1 MRTESFKI
9 LVATSDET
17 VRSTLGPALERSPLD
32 VSPSYVADAEAAV
45 ASLVTGKWGCA
56 IVDAA
61 LLDADAIDVV
71 RELRANRVKT
81 PIVVLTAEIDEAAV
95 SALIEA
101 GALECFEVS
110 QLSSHRVARALA
122 GAVRVC
128 WAEHQTDLLARNVI
142 RHDVYDQL
150 TGLAGRALFLDRVEQ
165 MIAMARREGRPLA
178 LLSMDLNRF
187 GSVNKALGHRIGDR
201 LLQEVAARLRAV
213 ARESDA
219 LARMGGD
226 EFAGLLSA
234 GTMPAGAVI
243 TAERIVNAMAR
254 PFVIQGHRLALG
266 ISIGISLY
274 PAHGED
280 AAAMMRH
287 AEAAVILAKRDNSG
301 FAIFSGEDD
310 REGIDRIALTGDLRA
325 AIEQNEMAIHYQPKV
340 NFESGSLCGA
350 EALLRW
356 QSSRHGMVPPDKFIP
371 LAEETG
377 LMIPLTHWVLEGAL
391 AQQSKWRAE
400 GLVVPVAVNLS
411 PTTLHNTDFPDQV
424 DELLRKWG
432 ISADHLVFE
441 ITESSIMSDVVR
453 ATETVH
459 RLDRMGVRISIDDF
473 GTGYT
478 SLAYI
483 RKLPVSEIKVDKSF
497 VLSMQESNDDAV
509 IVRSVVDLGHNL
521 GLDVVAEGVEDRET
535 WDMLLQLRCT
545 TAQGY

>member
-1 MRTESFKI
+1 M
-9 LVATSDET
+9 
-17 VRSTLGPALERSPLD
+17 
-32 VSPSYVADAEAAV
+32 
-45 ASLVTGKWGCA
+45 
-56 IVDAA
+56 
-61 LLDADAIDVV
+61 
-71 RELRANRVKT
+71 
-81 PIVVLTAEIDEAAV
+81 
-95 SALIEA
+95 
-101 GALECFEVS
+101 
-110 QLSSHRVARALA
+110 
-122 GAVRVC
+122 
-128 WAEHQTDLLARNVI
+128 
-142 RHDVYDQL
+142 
-150 TGLAGRALFLDRVEQ
+150 TGLAGRALFLDRIEQ
-165 MIAMARREGRPLA
+165 MIAIARREDRALA
-178 LLSMDLNRF
+178 LMSMDLNRF

-226 EFAGLLSA
+226 EFAALLS
-234 GTMPAGAVI
+234 AGAVI

-287 AEAAVILAKRDNSG
+287 AEAAVLLAKRDKTG

-310 REGIDRIALTGDLRA
+310 RDGLDRIAVTGDLRA
-325 AIEQNEMAIHYQPKV
+325 AIEQNEIAIHYQPKV
-340 NFESGSLCGA
+340 NFKTGALCGA

-356 QSSRHGMVPPDKFIP
+356 HSSRHGMVPPDRFIP

-377 LMIPLTHWVLEGAL
+377 LMIPLTRWVLDGVL
-391 AQQSKWRAE
+391 AQQAKWCAE

-424 DELLRKWG
+424 GDLLRKWG
-432 ISADHLVFE
+432 ITADHLVFE
-441 ITESSIMSDVVR
+441 ITESAIMSDVAR
-453 ATETVH
+453 ATETVN

-497 VLSMQESNDDAV
+497 VLNMQESNDDAV

-521 GLDVVAEGVEDRET
+521 GLDVVAEGVEDRAT
-535 WDMLLQLRCT
+535 WDMLTQLGCT
-545 TAQGY
+545 TAQGYYICRPVDPAAMAAWVHSHAAGSQEAPPQLRAGAAAS